1 MNRRRRLHGRRRR
14 RSAFKKGGRG
24 WDRFQTGLSFLGT
37 VLPQADA
44 LNALVSAGR
53 AGVAKLKGD
62 VDTANK
68 HLKAAA
74 INTAAIIPGA
84 GELLKGGKAI
94 KNLKKLKTI
103 KGAGEVLAT
112 QPKQLIKAAKTGTAK
127 EVIGA
132 GGNIAYWGG
141 TGSQIRD
148 DVTGGYDKAT
158 DKIKDFPKAS
168 EQKESPKITIKP
180 GERKSK
186 LAKRFDKGKSERKT
200 TGLYV

>member
-37 VLPQADA
+37 VFPQADA
-44 LNALVSAGR
+44 LNALVSSGR
-53 AGVAKLKGD
+53 AGVAYLKGGPGWEDD
-62 VDTANK
+62 VKK
-68 HLKAAA
+68 HSTAAA
-74 INTAAIIPGA
+74 INAAAILPGA

-103 KGAGEVLAT
+103 KGVGEVLAT
-112 QPKQLIKAAKTGTAK
+112 QPKQLIKAAKTGAAE
-127 EVIGA
+127 EVVGA
-132 GGNIAYWGG
+132 AGNIAYWGG
-141 TGSQIRD
+141 TGGQIRKD
-148 DVTGGYDKAT
+148 ITGGYDKAV

-168 EQKESPKITIKP
+168 EDFPRP
-180 GERKSK
+180 RERKSK
-186 LAKRFDKGKSERKT
+186 LAKRFEEGKSGRKT